1 MQHLV
6 LSGGSGAHGGARR
19 NAALPRHRTPDGVLM
34 AAGQGLTRVV
44 QTAPP
49 LTFRHVRG
57 DQAAFLAPI
66 PMGSIPPRCE
76 IRRLLIHTYA
86 GGSRSADQERI
97 TVFYGRRGK
106 PLKKPRFIPAA
117 LAHQLARKLAGRGLG
132 TVSVL

>member
-19 NAALPRHRTPDGVLM
+19 NAALPRS
-34 AAGQGLTRVV
+34 
-44 QTAPP
+44 
-49 LTFRHVRG
+49 RG
-57 DQAAFLAPI
+57 DRAAFLAPI

-86 GGSRSADQERI
+86 GGSRSPDQERI
-97 TVFYGRRGK
+97 TVFYCRRGK
-106 PLKKPRFIPAA
+106 PVKKPRFIPAE